1 MKKSIILFF
10 LIVGGLASAQTKKNT
25 APAKAKA
32 TPEKKQDAQPKQSDW
47 DELDK
52 AFIALVDALVKGDKA
67 AFESLSLKEV
77 DCVDCVGPTEVTKEG
92 AFVPSGF
99 FFAVIGKKF
108 TESPV
113 YQAMAKKGYSFS
125 SIILKDFKPR
135 VLPKDYPKDLKLYEV
150 WVETYKPGE
159 FSKTHKGTS
168 HSFRFV
174 KINGKFRFYGLT
186 SIP

>member
-1 MKKSIILFF
+1 MLKKIIFIL
-10 LIVGGLASAQTKKNT
+10 LIHGCAFAQTKKA
-25 APAKAKA
+25 APAKTTAIA
-32 TPEKKQDAQPKQSDW
+32 EKKQDAQPKISEW
-47 DELDK
+47 DALDK
-52 AFIALVDALVKGDKA
+52 VFIDLVDALVKGDRAK
-67 AFESLSLKEV
+67 FESLSMKEV

-92 AFVPSGF
+92 AFVPAGF

-113 YQAMAKKGYSFS
+113 YLAMAKKGYSFS
-125 SIILKDFKPR
+125 SIVVQNFKPH
-135 VLPKDYPKDLKLYEV
+135 VMPKDYPKDLKLYEV

-174 KINGKFRFYGLT
+174 KVNGKFRFYGLT